1 MKKIIFAISAIAV
14 FTVACTKMA
23 NNPIG
28 NVDYKHISSKVTE
41 VYKAQFEHKRNQLP
55 LDNPLNQ
62 YDFVGQMHNIGLESF
77 VNNYQQIVGLVE
89 NNQMNF
95 GTLIQSNTLYLGQN
109 VSINQFNMSLI
120 NSGTLHTYLKNIGA
134 TNSSYIDALNTIAFQ
149 PSEEF
154 KNLYLQ
160 MLNAADMINKNDEN
174 SFSTYLNLI
183 KTIEDNIQTAP
194 LLNNEKEIL
203 LAASSVARYSGG
215 YWFYETSIASWNP
228 NNIQLASM
236 PAVVKADIAGG
247 VGGGAAGALIG
258 GTVTIPVGGIGA
270 VPGWVA
276 GAITGAVGGSV
287 TQAVFDFLDWMFG

>member
-1 MKKIIFAISAIAV
+1 
-14 FTVACTKMA
+14 
-23 NNPIG
+23 
-28 NVDYKHISSKVTE
+28 
-41 VYKAQFEHKRNQLP
+41 
-55 LDNPLNQ
+55 
-62 YDFVGQMHNIGLESF
+62 
-77 VNNYQQIVGLVE
+77 
-89 NNQMNF
+89 
-95 GTLIQSNTLYLGQN
+95 
-109 VSINQFNMSLI
+109 
-120 NSGTLHTYLKNIGA
+120 
-134 TNSSYIDALNTIAFQ
+134 
-149 PSEEF
+149 
-154 KNLYLQ
+154 